1 MKRSVH
7 DAAPRATRSIT
18 RTLLTS
24 VLAVYF
30 LLTLLITTGQVALE
44 YQNTRDNL
52 LNDLRNQHHTF
63 AASIARALWEFNQ
76 TQAETIASGLTSV
89 PAISGV
95 IVRDE
100 QGRVISKR
108 GLTMSA
114 QQIEGLIDSGEI
126 PEQQGIFGYYSPL
139 IYEFAGRSEVVGDVM
154 LFSNRDI
161 TIERLKPSIFLLFVG
176 ALIKSSLL
184 ILLFSLA
191 FKFYLRL
198 PLEELIRQ
206 IRNFDLNN
214 PERSVIQLK
223 QLETNEFSLLED
235 AYNDLIERLRQH
247 QIALKQTEEDLTA
260 ANQQLEEQNLVLEQE
275 IAEKTLGIS
284 NLMLDLERR
293 RHDLE
298 VRQHSLEQEI
308 HQRRITESKLKQ
320 TNKDLQE
327 SVEFLQQTKSQLV
340 NTEKMATLGNLVAS
354 ITHEVNT
361 PLGISLTSAT
371 FLREQVNKLKADVAS
386 NKLSAS
392 ALDSFI
398 HDIEEGL
405 SLINGNLERANEL
418 LTGFKQVAVDQSSEA
433 NRSVLLPDYL
443 RRVVKTLQ
451 PSLRSKNITTDIDCP
466 DITASFFT
474 GALAQVLT
482 NMIMNSVIHG
492 FTDKNQGCI
501 NITVRVENNILHFTY
516 TDNGQGMS
524 SNELN
529 HLFEAFFTTQAEN
542 GGSGLGTH
550 IIHKLVTE
558 TLNGEITV
566 SSKLGEGLT
575 YQFSFP
581 VTLTNAN

>member
-30 LLTLLITTGQVALE
+30 LLTLFITTGQVALE

-63 AASIARALWEFNQ
+63 AASISRALWEFNQ
-76 TQAETIASGLTSV
+76 NQAETIATGLTSI

-100 QGRVISKR
+100 QGRVISQR

-161 TIERLKPSIFLLFVG
+161 TIERLKPSIFLLIVG

-198 PLEELIRQ
+198 PLQELIRQ

-298 VRQHSLEQEI
+298 VHKHALEQEI
-308 HQRRITESKLKQ
+308 HQWRITESKLKQ

-327 SVEFLQQTKSQLV
+327 TIKLLQQTK
-340 NTEKMATLGNLVAS
+340 
-354 ITHEVNT
+354 
-361 PLGISLTSAT
+361 
-371 FLREQVNKLKADVAS
+371 
-386 NKLSAS
+386 
-392 ALDSFI
+392 
-398 HDIEEGL
+398 
-405 SLINGNLERANEL
+405 AN
-418 LTGFKQVAVDQSSEA
+418 
-433 NRSVLLPDYL
+433 
-443 RRVVKTLQ
+443 
-451 PSLRSKNITTDIDCP
+451 
-466 DITASFFT
+466 
-474 GALAQVLT
+474 
-482 NMIMNSVIHG
+482 
-492 FTDKNQGCI
+492 
-501 NITVRVENNILHFTY
+501 
-516 TDNGQGMS
+516 
-524 SNELN
+524 
-529 HLFEAFFTTQAEN
+529 
-542 GGSGLGTH
+542 
-550 IIHKLVTE
+550 
-558 TLNGEITV
+558 
-566 SSKLGEGLT
+566 
-575 YQFSFP
+575 
-581 VTLTNAN
+581 